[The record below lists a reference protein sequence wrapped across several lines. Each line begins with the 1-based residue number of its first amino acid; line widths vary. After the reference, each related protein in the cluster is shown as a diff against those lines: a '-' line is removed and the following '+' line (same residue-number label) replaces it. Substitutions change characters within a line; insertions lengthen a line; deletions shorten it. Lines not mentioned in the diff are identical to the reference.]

1 MLKNSIR
8 NVLIGIVI
16 ALGFSILS
24 ATIYYLYTNQSELY
38 NAYQNLLKSTQD
50 QELLKQQEIK
60 VVEKVVSAQPWA
72 DVQAIAKDTVVRII
86 AQQAEPNLLEPY
98 RTPNQKAGVG
108 TGFFISDKGEIVTNH
123 HVIDGAQ
130 AIWIKIPSLGKIII
144 DVELVGTCPERD
156 LALLRITEESLKQ
169 IHTVLSSIS
178 YLKIGNS
185 DLVKRADEILALG
198 YPLGTTQVSLKST
211 SGVVSGPEHISGR
224 NLIQISAPINPGSSG
239 GPAVNASGQVIGIAC
254 SGIMGA
260 QNVGYVIPS
269 NELKMVLN
277 DLRACEKAPNKI
289 LRRPFLGVLYNNGST
304 ELAEFLGS
312 PNDGGCYVVDVYK
325 GSLLAQAGI
334 QPGDMIYEINNH
346 KIDMFGDITV
356 PWSEDRISIIDYIAR
371 LEIGQDISV
380 SVYRK
385 GQKKIF
391 KFKFVFSDLLP
402 IHKIFPGYDA
412 IDYEIYGGILFQ
424 QLTINHLPIL
434 INEAPGLA
442 KYLEFENQVKP
453 ALIVTHVIPNSQTQ
467 RLQVL
472 VHEGSII
479 EEVNGKPVGTL
490 EELRT
495 ILKEESKFTTF
506 KTNDG
511 VFFVISRERSLADE
525 HRLSATYGYPISSF
539 IQSLIK

>member
-1 MLKNSIR
+1 MSKSSLFNY
-8 NVLIGIVI
+8 IG
-16 ALGFSILS
+16 FILLLVFG
-24 ATIYYLYTNQSELY
+24 AGIYYLYNNQLELY
-38 NAYQNLLKSTQD
+38 QAYQKMLKNVQD
-50 QELLKQQEIK
+50 QGMVGQSDVK

-72 DVQAIAKDTVVRII
+72 EVQTALKDTVVRII

-108 TGFFISDKGEIVTNH
+108 TGFFISDKGEIITNH

-130 AIWIKIPSLGKIII
+130 TIWVKIPSLGKIII
-144 DVELVGTCPERD
+144 DVELIGTCPERD
-156 LALLRITEESLKQ
+156 LALLRITDASLKQ
-169 IHTVLSSIS
+169 IEGLFPKIP
-178 YLKIGNS
+178 YLEIGDS
-185 DLVKRADEILALG
+185 DLVKRADEVLALG

-211 SGVVSGPEHISGR
+211 SGVVSGREHVGGR

-239 GPAVNASGQVIGIAC
+239 GPTVNASGQVVGVAVAGIL
-254 SGIMGA
+254 SA

-277 DLRACEKAPNKI
+277 DLRSCEHLSNKI
-289 LRRPFLGVLYNNGST
+289 LRRPFLGVLYNNIST
-304 ELAEFLGS
+304 ELAEYLGN

-325 GSLLAQAGI
+325 GSLLAQAGVKA
-334 QPGDMIYEINNH
+334 GDVIYELNGH
-346 KIDMFGDITV
+346 KIDMFGDINIS
-356 PWSEDRISIIDYIAR
+356 WSEDRISITDYIAR
-371 LEIGQDISV
+371 FEIGQDIDIT
-380 SVYRK
+380 VYRK
-385 GQKKIF
+385 GQKMVFNF
-391 KFKFVFSDLLP
+391 KFGLSDLLP
-402 IHKIFPGYDA
+402 IHKIFLGYDSV
-412 IDYEIYGGILFQ
+412 DYEIYGGILFQ
-424 QLTINHLPIL
+424 QLTINHIPVL

-467 RLQVL
+467 RLQVMI
-472 VHEGSII
+472 HEGSIV

-490 EELRT
+490 QELRML
-495 ILKEESKFTTF
+495 LKEESKFTTF

-511 VFFVISRERSLADE
+511 VFFVISREKALADE